1 MYNFPKEVTQKFMK
15 ELHVA
20 RLRDG
25 YFNGIWSDMLIE
37 TTYMKFGKSSGG
49 HISITLKPKSVLI
62 WAYSFHKLSSMIK
75 DLKEINEKGSTTL
88 KHKEE
93 YDGRMKQDFKDR
105 IKIKKKLASCINPLT
120 ETDGE
125 FSSGVVN
132 IASGKVTPVSE
143 TNVYDCV
150 KIGKEQL
157 IEFKSGLPEEF
168 NEKIPF
174 NVRLAAKKSRKIKSA
189 DGDRES
195 SNADSIFNRLLMI
208 KEVSN
213 TPIAMAEALRYE
225 LTPTPLSMF
234 EMYGTPRIRKNE
246 SDIMNDLKIVVNTRG
261 RNPDVSILD
270 GCRIL
275 WKIQWPN
282 QSGTMKDYVKGFV
295 NYVTHILKCND
306 VFYRYYEYSI

>member
-1 MYNFPKEVTQKFMK
+1 
-15 ELHVA
+15 
-20 RLRDG
+20 
-25 YFNGIWSDMLIE
+25 
-37 TTYMKFGKSSGG
+37 
-49 HISITLKPKSVLI
+49 
-62 WAYSFHKLSSMIK
+62 
-75 DLKEINEKGSTTL
+75 
-88 KHKEE
+88 
-93 YDGRMKQDFKDR
+93 
-105 IKIKKKLASCINPLT
+105 
-120 ETDGE
+120 
-125 FSSGVVN
+125 
-132 IASGKVTPVSE
+132 
-143 TNVYDCV
+143 
-150 KIGKEQL
+150 
-157 IEFKSGLPEEF
+157 
-168 NEKIPF
+168 
-174 NVRLAAKKSRKIKSA
+174 
-189 DGDRES
+189 
-195 SNADSIFNRLLMI
+195 MI